1 MVEYQILSFRT
12 EINDRK
18 LVIDKKRVVFGRY
31 KDSLSRIPG
40 VM

>member
-1 MVEYQILSFRT
+1 MVEYQILSFKT

-18 LVIDKKRVVFGRY
+18 LIIDKKRVVFASY